1 MDLSLIAPNRDRF
14 AELPEE
20 RAKWWA
26 KFPNFKHEVFP
37 SFLGLELEELRED
50 YARLKLGFREHLN
63 QPAGVVHG
71 GVIAT
76 LIDTA
81 VVPAI
86 GSGYDDRPDLL
97 TIDMQIQYMGAV
109 IGKDMYVE
117 GWVAKRGRSVV
128 FARAEVRDADG
139 RLAACGTLAYTV
151 RHKPKS

>member
-26 KFPNFKHEVFP
+26 KFPNFKKEVFP

-50 YARLKLGFREHLN
+50 YARLKLGFRDHFN

-97 TIDMQIQYMGAV
+97 TIDMQVQYMGAV

-117 GWVAKRGRSVV
+117 GWVSKRGRSVV

-139 RLAACGTLAYTV
+139 RLAASGTLAYTV
-151 RHKPKS
+151 RHKSA